1 MIKVDFHVHT
11 TSSDGIM
18 TPTEVVKRAEKNGV
32 KFLAITDHDTV
43 SGIDEALV
51 QAKKSNLRL
60 LPGIELSTTHKGE
73 SIHVL
78 GFFKDDNYKNPELHK
93 ILYALK
99 NQRKIRAEKMVEN
112 LKNIFNIEIC
122 IDNVLKRG
130 KDVVARP
137 HIAQEIIS
145 AGYPYDIEYIF
156 NNFIGKECPAY
167 VETTKMSTEEGVN
180 LLHKFN
186 ALAFLAHPILIK
198 DSPLS
203 DFLNI
208 NLDGIEAIYY
218 QNKPEDEKNLIRL
231 AKENNLLISAGSD
244 CHGNLTDDIRHGDIG
259 CMAIPKEYMNNFLSA
274 YNGDCHL

>member
-99 NQRKIRAEKMVEN
+99 NKRKIRAEKMVEN

-218 QNKPEDEKNLIRL
+218 QNKPEDEKNLIGL